1 MRNDME
7 ININDILCNIKKM
20 FCNIFRKIGERKEV
34 AIFLVEIGIIIAYAV
49 VCNISHDF
57 QEKNAS
63 CFGFDSK
70 DYYTAEGIKIWDE
83 YGCSIFFEDKQ
94 EEVQENLESIISD
107 SKIIENIQTDT
118 KILLVFNR
126 YSKVEIE
133 SAINAIVYGCKNS
146 KHSSGK
152 YNSIKEVP
160 EPLLR
165 STYSEILRHT
175 YDSELY
181 EGVETYFN
189 RYISNLEHDAL
200 NPDFME

>member
-7 ININDILCNIKKM
+7 INIKDIIFKLKKY
-20 FCNIFRKIGERKEV
+20 FCKVVEKKEV
-34 AIFLVEIGIIIAYAV
+34 AILLVEIGIIIAYAV

-70 DYYTAEGIKIWDE
+70 NYYTAECIKIWDE
-83 YGCSIFFEDKQ
+83 YGCSVFFEDKQ
-94 EEVQENLESIISD
+94 EEVLAKLESIISD
-107 SKIIENIQTDT
+107 SEIIDKIQTNT
-118 KILLVFNR
+118 KVLVFFNR
-126 YSKVEIE
+126 YSKEEIE
-133 SAINAIVYGCKNS
+133 GAINAIVYGCKDS
-146 KHSSGK
+146 RHSSGN

-165 STYSEILRHT
+165 CTYYEILSHGA
-175 YDSELY
+175 DSELHD
-181 EGVETYFN
+181 GVKEYFD
-189 RYISNLEHDAL
+189 RYIRKLERDAL

>member
-7 ININDILCNIKKM
+7 INIKDIIFKLKKY
-20 FCNIFRKIGERKEV
+20 FCKVVEKREV
-34 AIFLVEIGIIIAYAV
+34 AILLVEIGIIISYALL
-49 VCNISHDF
+49 CNITHYY

-63 CFGFDSK
+63 FFGFDSK

-165 STYSEILRHT
+165 STYYEIISHT

-181 EGVETYFN
+181 KGVKAYLD
-189 RYISNLEHDAL
+189 RYISNLEQDAL